1 MHRSMR
7 AAVAVAAVVLI
18 TAGPLS
24 AQTKEGAEGQ
34 PDMQEMMKRWQAA
47 RTPGEPHRKLAE
59 MAGEWDVETKYW
71 MGGPGSEVS
80 VTKGTTSMKMILGGL
95 FLHQELTSEMMGMPM
110 SGIGITGYDNT
121 KQKYVAYWI
130 DNTSSAQFTM
140 EGEMEEDGKT
150 CTYRGV
156 MDEPMT
162 GEKNKPVKYTL
173 TMVDR
178 DRHIFRIFDPPAYGE
193 KEPVVEMVYTRKK

>member
-1 MHRSMR
+1 MHRPTR
-7 AAVAVAAVVLI
+7 ATAVLAAVALF
-18 TAGPLS
+18 TAGSLL
-24 AQTKEGAEGQ
+24 AQEKQSPAGQ
-34 PDMQEMMKRWQAA
+34 PDMQEMMKRWEAA
-47 RTPGEPHRKLAE
+47 RTPGEPHKLLAA
-59 MAGEWDVETKYW
+59 MAGDWDVETKYW

-80 VTKGTTSMKMILGGL
+80 VTKGTTTMKMILGGL
-95 FLHQELTSEMMGMPM
+95 FLQQELTSEVMGMPM
-110 SGIGITGYDNT
+110 HGIGITGYDNT

-140 EGEMEEDGKT
+140 EGEMDGVGTT
-150 CTYRGV
+150 CTYWGV

-173 TMVDR
+173 TMVNK

-193 KEPVVEMVYTRKK
+193 KDPVVEMVYTRKR